1 MTSSLVN
8 TEYTFRYYKKDKIP
22 NELVGLFLGKEKKN
36 LNYLKSMS
44 SYVIVTF
51 IGLRDKEHSFIIVKS
66 NYEQYY
72 NNVLKMLDTYLND
85 AYEKLDAI
93 KEQKKGLKIIKQ
105 KQHESK
111 VKKEMADRIQR
122 EIAEKQIEE
131 LKKECN
137 NNMLSSIDSTD
148 LKEAN
153 ATYNL
158 KIMNNQF
165 YGLTVDDD

>member
-8 TEYTFRYYKKDKIP
+8 NEYTFRYYKKDKIP
-22 NELVGLFLGKEKKN
+22 NEIVGLFLGKEKKN

-51 IGLRDKEHSFIIVKS
+51 IGLRDKDYSFIIVKS

-72 NNVLKMLDTYLND
+72 NNVLKMLNTYLNE
-85 AYEKLDAI
+85 AYDKLAAI
-93 KEQKKGLKIIKQ
+93 KEHKKGLKIIKQ

-111 VKKEMADRIQR
+111 VKKEMAERIQR
-122 EIAEKQIEE
+122 EIAEKQIEA

-137 NNMLSSIDSTD
+137 NNMVSNIDSTD
-148 LKEAN
+148 LKESNTAC
-153 ATYNL
+153 NL